1 MSSIDDSKTTTES
14 GSRISRMRSRGG
26 STLTNSWI
34 VLVLIGLVV
43 LFSILNGNFFSVFN
57 LTSILVNASVLA
69 IMAVGQTYVIIT
81 AGIDLSVGSV
91 LVFSGVTAVV
101 TMRALGGSSAGW
113 GVVVLG
119 IVVALVSGVFW
130 GLLNGFLIAR
140 SRVPALIVTLGT
152 LGMALGIAEIIT
164 GGVDISTVPTVLVN
178 SIGFGQVLGVPVLV
192 IIAIVVIVLGQ
203 LVLKLTKFGR
213 HTYAIGSNPEAAR
226 RATIP
231 VRSQLIK
238 VYALQGLLAGLAGI
252 LSLARFSTTTLTGH
266 SSDNLAVISGVV
278 LAGTSLFGGYGSVLG
293 TAVGILIPVVLQDG
307 LVIIGLPSFWQT
319 VLIGAILIAAVYL
332 DQVKRRSRALG

>member
-1 MSSIDDSKTTTES
+1 MSAINDTETVGDA
-14 GSRISRMRSRGG
+14 GSWFSRMRSRGG
-26 STLTNSWI
+26 SALTNSWI

-43 LFSILNGNFFSVFN
+43 LFSLLNGDFFTLFN
-57 LTSILVNASVLA
+57 LGSILVNASVLA
-69 IMAVGQTYVIIT
+69 VMAVGQTYVIIT

-101 TMRALGGSSAGW
+101 TMRALGGSEAGW
-113 GVVVLG
+113 GVAILG
-119 IVVALVSGVFW
+119 IVVALVSGLFW
-130 GLLNGFLIAR
+130 GILNGFLIAR

-152 LGMALGIAEIIT
+152 LGMALGIAEILT
-164 GGVDISTVPTVLVN
+164 GGVDIATVPTVLVS

-192 IIAIVVIVLGQ
+192 IVAVVVIVLGQ
-203 LVLKLTKFGR
+203 LVLKLTRFGR

-226 RATIP
+226 RASIP
-231 VRSQLIK
+231 VSSQLIK

-307 LVIIGLPSFWQT
+307 LVIVGLPSFWQT